1 MSNVFATCD
10 ARQSPFIYAFFCIL
24 VLSIP
29 NSAILQ
35 HKIQGEKKIYG
46 KIVGLNNPP
55 PPPHKN
61 KPNICN
67 ALDLLMTPI
76 DCA

>member
-1 MSNVFATCD
+1 
-10 ARQSPFIYAFFCIL
+10 
-24 VLSIP
+24 
-29 NSAILQ
+29 LQ